1 MHKCICFEGEGVLLL
16 IVSHVIVLYL
26 YISSPS
32 GDESNKRDNDG
43 CVMCNGG

>member
-16 IVSHVIVLYL
+16 IVVIVL